1 MKSSSGHSG
10 SARHTG
16 DRLNKFLASCGLGS
30 RRSCE
35 SLITEGRVEV
45 NGEPC
50 VNLGTRIKD
59 SDSVRVDGQLVRQ
72 AKATTLLL
80 NKPRGYLCTRNDPQ
94 GRQTIYDLLPK
105 TFHHLHSI
113 GRLDLESSGML
124 LVTTSGELTEQ
135 LTHPSHQLDKEYQVM
150 LNRPFAREHKERLLK
165 GIHLEE
171 GLATAHSVRIITAKR
186 LSIVLRQ
193 GYNRQI
199 RRMFAE
205 LDYRVKLL
213 ERVRIGQLTTHLNPG
228 EWQIIGK
235 RDLAKVLS

>member
-1 MKSSSGHSG
+1 MTPSHGQSSPANS
-10 SARHTG
+10 RG

-35 SLITEGRVEV
+35 ALITEGRVEV

-50 VNLGTRIKD
+50 VNLATRVTD
-59 SDSVRVDGQLVRQ
+59 SDSVRVDGQLLRQVRT
-72 AKATTLLL
+72 TTLLL
-80 NKPRGYLCTRNDPQ
+80 NKPRGYLCTRHDPQ
-94 GRQTIYDLLPK
+94 ARPTIYDLLPK
-105 TFHHLHSI
+105 AFHHLHSI

-124 LVTTSGELTEQ
+124 LLTTSGELTEQ
-135 LTHPSHQLDKEYQVM
+135 VTHPSHQLDKEYQVM

-165 GIHLEE
+165 GVHFEE
-171 GLATAHSVRIITAKR
+171 GLAKAHSVRILTAKR

-199 RRMFAE
+199 RRMFTE
-205 LDYRVKLL
+205 LDYRVKYL

-235 RDLAKVLS
+235 RDIAKVLG